1 MRPKGEKRLAFWG
14 LEKNDLKCMVT
25 ETKKTE
31 NQKQAATLERPKS
44 SRKLKNITNYKQRGL
59 FGRLY
64 KKLILW
70 A

>member
-1 MRPKGEKRLAFWG
+1 
-14 LEKNDLKCMVT
+14 MVT
-25 ETKKTE
+25 ETKKIK

-44 SRKLKNITNYKQRGL
+44 SRKPKNITNYKQRGL

-64 KKLILW
+64 KTLILW

>member
-1 MRPKGEKRLAFWG
+1 MG
-14 LEKNDLKCMVT
+14 T

-31 NQKQAATLERPKS
+31 NQKQAATLERAQS
-44 SRKLKNITNYKQRGL
+44 TRKPRNITNYKQRGL

>member
-1 MRPKGEKRLAFWG
+1 MA
-14 LEKNDLKCMVT
+14 T

-44 SRKLKNITNYKQRGL
+44 ARKPKNITNYKQRGQ

-64 KKLILW
+64 KTLITCPYIYQQP
-70 A
+70 